1 MQDNYIHQIVLAVFE
16 MIFGKEIITMNN
28 KKNPFFSVL
37 FPILGAVVIVAGAV
51 AYICFKLAEE
61 MRYNEK
67 WKDYDECGWH

>member
-1 MQDNYIHQIVLAVFE
+1 
-16 MIFGKEIITMNN
+16 MNK

-37 FPILGAVVIVAGAV
+37 LPILGAVVIVAGAV
-51 AYICFKLAEE
+51 AYICYKLAEE